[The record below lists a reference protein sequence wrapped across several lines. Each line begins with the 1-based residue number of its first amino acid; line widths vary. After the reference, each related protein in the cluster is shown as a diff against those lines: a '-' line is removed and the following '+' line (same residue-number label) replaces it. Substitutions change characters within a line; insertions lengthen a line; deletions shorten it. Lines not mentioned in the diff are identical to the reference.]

1 MTAAVR
7 CRGVAAAYNGVTV
20 LDGVDLDVAPGE
32 WVAVIGPNG
41 AGKTTLLRAVTGLVA
56 ASGTVELQGRPVSS
70 LRRRELAAAAAL
82 VPQTPVIPEGMT
94 VFDYVLLG
102 RTPYIPYWRSETV
115 GDVDRV
121 RHVLADLDLAGFAG
135 RAMGSMSGGERQR
148 AILARA
154 LAQDA
159 AVLVLDEP
167 TTGLDL
173 GHQQHVLELV
183 DSMRHRH
190 ALAVLSALHDL
201 TLAAQFADSVVLLSG
216 GTVVAS
222 GRPDRVLTPQRLA
235 AEFGSEVR
243 VQRFGDGTMAIV
255 PMRAGGRPGP
265 EGRSAD
271 GRVDEE
277 PDHVGDDTA
286 DAGDDEILETGG
298 DRV

>member
-1 MTAAVR
+1 MKAAVH
-7 CRGVAAAYNGVTV
+7 CRGVAAGYNGVSV

-32 WVAVIGPNG
+32 WVAIIGPNG

-56 ASGTVELQGRPVSS
+56 ATGTVELRGRAVSS
-70 LRRRELAAAAAL
+70 LRRRELAAVAAL

-94 VFDYVLLG
+94 VLDYVLLG

-121 RHVLADLDLAGFAG
+121 RQVLEDLDLAGFAG
-135 RAMGSMSGGERQR
+135 RVMGSMSGGERQR

-173 GHQQHVLELV
+173 GHQQQVLELV
-183 DSMRHRH
+183 DSMRRRH
-190 ALAVLSALHDL
+190 GLAVLSALHDL
-201 TLAAQFADSVVLLSG
+201 TLAAQFSDKVVLLAG
-216 GTVVAS
+216 GTVVAT
-222 GRPDRVLTPQRLA
+222 GPPGRVLTPQRLA
-235 AEFGSEVR
+235 AEFGSDVR
-243 VQRFGDGTMAIV
+243 VQHFGDGTMAIV

-265 EGRSAD
+265 PGRSAD
-271 GRVDEE
+271 RGVDEE
-277 PDHVGDDTA
+277 PDHIGDDAA
-286 DAGDDEILETGG
+286 DTGDDEVLGAGDD
-298 DRV
+298 RM

>member
-121 RHVLADLDLAGFAG
+121 RHVLEDLDLAGFAG

-265 EGRSAD
+265 E
-271 GRVDEE
+271 
-277 PDHVGDDTA
+277 
-286 DAGDDEILETGG
+286 AGGAISRWTRRRGT
-298 DRV
+298 RPRRR